1 MTNKIIQLQT
11 DSGNIGAVLYE
22 PTVKKTDALV
32 IFWHGRGEFGDGSDT
47 TLKALS
53 TNGNHAN
60 LLKFA
65 EKYGFRV
72 LAPQVNLKLTGG
84 SPWWTITF
92 IRAIIKASVKLT
104 TLGKVG
110 VSGLSQGGGSG
121 WMAVTDAECAPL
133 IFGAILICPTAQYEG
148 DFSLIAKN
156 GIAVHDFHA
165 ADDGT
170 VGVASSRNMVAKANS
185 FNPNPKVKY
194 DELKSGNHY
203 IWGTCYDKEELY
215 PWLLSFAPTGA
226 LQPAPIPTPI
236 PAPDD
241 EILSTHKLTIY
252 KSGKVTTEKL

>member
-11 DSGNIGAVLYE
+11 DKGIIGSVLYE
-22 PTVKKTDALV
+22 PAVKKTDALV
-32 IFWHGRGEFGDGSDT
+32 VFFHGRGEFGDGSDT

-72 LAPQVNLKLTGG
+72 LAPQVNLKLTVGLY
-84 SPWWTITF
+84 WWTIIF

-104 TLGKVG
+104 TLGKIG
-110 VSGLSQGGGSG
+110 ISGLSQGGGSG
-121 WMAVTDAECAPL
+121 WMAITDPECAPL

-165 ADDGT
+165 VNDTT

-194 DELKSGNHY
+194 DELDTGGHY
-203 IWGTCYDKEELY
+203 IWSICYDKEELY
-215 PWLLSFAPTGA
+215 PWLLSFAPGEVTV
-226 LQPAPIPTPI
+226 PIPPVD
-236 PAPDD
+236 PLPVD
-241 EILSTHKLTIY
+241 EILSVYKLTNY
-252 KSGKVTTEKL
+252 KSGKATLEKL